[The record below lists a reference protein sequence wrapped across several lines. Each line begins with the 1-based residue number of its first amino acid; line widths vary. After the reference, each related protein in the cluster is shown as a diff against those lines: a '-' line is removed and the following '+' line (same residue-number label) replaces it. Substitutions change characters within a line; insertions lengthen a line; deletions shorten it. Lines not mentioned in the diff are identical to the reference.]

1 MGMDYTTYVLLK
13 THLSSID
20 YMEEIANRFKS
31 LSKLV
36 EGWDKEWPHMFPIA
50 VYGREGLNY
59 EIIDE
64 GLYYFTVETRKGT
77 IKEMLALCISSCDKA
92 FYIEHSPELADNV
105 NIQSINDALYIGTS
119 IDVLLATKD
128 EIKQHLITEMFDTKH
143 KTEPISNTAINIARY
158 RLKKG
163 MNR

>member
-20 YMEEIANRFKS
+20 YMEEIADRFKS
-31 LSKLV
+31 LSEIV
-36 EGWDKEWPHMFPIA
+36 TSWNTEWPHMFPTG
-50 VYGREGLNY
+50 VYGRNGLNY
-59 EIIDE
+59 EIIKE

-92 FYIEHSPELADNV
+92 FYIEHSTELAEDV
-105 NIQSINDALYIGTS
+105 NIQSVNDAMYIGTP
-119 IDVLLATKD
+119 IDALLATKE
-128 EIKQHLITEMFDTKH
+128 EIKQHLITEMLDTKH
-143 KTEPISNTAINIARY
+143 KTEPISNTAINLARY